1 VARYEYNAVD
11 DYGRKARGTM
21 SAGDQNSLRDALATT
36 GLHLVSARQ
45 VAEGSGLPF
54 VRRRVKRSDLI
65 EFTYHMKTLLGAGVP
80 LVSALSDVA
89 EQASSADFRE
99 VLRDVRQNVQSG
111 ATLSGAF
118 AVHADVFPEIFVAV
132 IRSGEATGNL
142 DSVLDDLNRFL
153 TWQEELGKTIRQAT
167 YYPLTVVS
175 MVGGLIVLLFTFV
188 FPRFLSIFKG
198 AAVELPLPTRVV
210 IAISEF
216 FRDYGFYLLGAA
228 ILGIAALSL
237 YRRTEAGRLRLDGW
251 KLKVPLIGGLIRSI
265 EMSQFA
271 HFTASL
277 YRAGVEMT
285 HSLAVVEKVI
295 GNRVIAGVVRQARE
309 ELMAGGALSVALRRS
324 GEFPP
329 MVIRM
334 VSAGESSGNLDATL
348 ENVSSYYDREVP
360 ATVKKTFAVLE
371 PAMTIL
377 LAVIVLGAALSF
389 FLALY
394 KMVGSL
400 GASR

>member
-1 VARYEYNAVD
+1 MARFGYNAVD
-11 DYGRKARGTM
+11 DYGKKVRGTM
-21 SAGDQNSLRDALATT
+21 SSADQNHLREALAAM

-45 VAEGSGLPF
+45 VAESGGSALLRKK
-54 VRRRVKRSDLI
+54 VRRSDLI
-65 EFTYHMKTLLGAGVP
+65 EFTYHMKTLVGAGVP
-80 LVSALSDVA
+80 LVSALPDVA
-89 EQASSADFRE
+89 EQATNPGFQD
-99 VLRDVRQNVQSG
+99 VLRDVRRNVQSG
-111 ATLSGAF
+111 STLSGAF
-118 AVHADVFPEIFVAV
+118 ALHADVFPEIFVAIV
-132 IRSGEATGNL
+132 RSGEVTGNM
-142 DSVLDDLNRFL
+142 DGVLDDLNRFL

-167 YYPLTVVS
+167 YYPATVIC
-175 MVGGLIVLLFTFV
+175 MVAGLIVLLFTFV

-198 AAVELPLPTRVV
+198 AAVDLPLPTRMV

-216 FRDYGFYLLGAA
+216 FRDYGLYVLAA
-228 ILGIAALSL
+228 VALVVVALKL
-237 YRRTEAGRLRLDGW
+237 YRRTEAGRLRVDGW
-251 KLKVPLIGGLIRSI
+251 KLRIPLIGEVIRSI

-277 YRAGVEMT
+277 FRAGVEMT

-295 GNRVIAGVVRQARE
+295 GNRVIADVVRKARE
-309 ELMAGGALSVALRRS
+309 ELIAGGGLSAALRKS

-348 ENVSSYYDREVP
+348 ENVSAYYDREVP
-360 ATVKKTFAVLE
+360 AIVKKTFAVLE

-377 LAVIVLGAALSF
+377 LAVVVLGAALSF

-400 GASR
+400 GAAR

>member
-1 VARYEYNAVD
+1 MARYDYNAVD
-11 DYGRKARGTM
+11 DYGKKVRGTM
-21 SAGDQNSLRDALATT
+21 SSADQNALRDALAAM
-36 GLHLVSARQ
+36 GLHMVSARQ
-45 VAEGSGLPF
+45 VSESSGFALLH
-54 VRRRVKRSDLI
+54 RRVKRADLI
-65 EFTYHMKTLLGAGVP
+65 EFTYHMKTLIGAGVP

-89 EQASSADFRE
+89 EQATNPDFRD
-99 VLRDVRQNVQSG
+99 VLRDVRRNVQSG
-111 ATLSGAF
+111 ATLSGGF
-118 AVHADVFPEIFVAV
+118 ALHPDVFPEIFVSIV
-132 IRSGEATGNL
+132 RSGEVTGNI
-142 DSVLDDLNRFL
+142 DGVLEDLNRFL

-167 YYPLTVVS
+167 YYPVTVVS

-198 AAVELPLPTRVV
+198 AAVELPLPTRIV
-210 IAISEF
+210 IWISEF
-216 FRDYGFYLLGAA
+216 FRDYGLYLLAA
-228 ILGIAALSL
+228 LVLGIVALKL
-237 YRRTEAGRLRLDGW
+237 YRRTEAGRLRVDGW
-251 KLKVPLIGGLIRSI
+251 KLRVPLAGELIRSI

-271 HFTASL
+271 HFSASL
-277 YRAGVEMT
+277 FRAGVEMT
-285 HSLAVVEKVI
+285 QSLAVVEKVI
-295 GNRVIAGVVRQARE
+295 GNRVIAAVIRQARE
-309 ELMAGGALSVALRRS
+309 EMIAGGGLSVALRKS

-348 ENVSSYYDREVP
+348 ENVSAYYDREVP
-360 ATVKKTFAVLE
+360 AIVRKTFAVLE

-400 GASR
+400 GAQR